1 MLRTFSKIY
10 ALGGMRLGWAYCSPV
25 VADVL
30 NRVRSP
36 FNVNAA
42 AQAAG
47 VAALADVASVDRAR
61 EHNDIWL
68 PWFTRELT
76 GLGLTVNPSVGNFV
90 IVRFPDA
97 AARNA
102 DAAFAH
108 LQSRGILTRKMG
120 GYHLP
125 EWLRITIGTEDEM
138 RQVVAV
144 LREFL
149 AA

>member
-1 MLRTFSKIY
+1 MLRTFSKCD

-47 VAALADVASVDRAR
+47 VAALADVAAVDRAR

-68 PWFTRELT
+68 PWLTRELT
-76 GLGLTVNPSVGNFV
+76 GLGLIVNPSVGNFV
-90 IVRFPDA
+90 LVRFPDG
-97 AARNA
+97 ARNA

-108 LQSRGILTRKMG
+108 LQSRGILPRKMG
-120 GYHLP
+120 ADHLP
-125 EWLRITIGTEDEM
+125 DWLPITSGTA
-138 RQVVAV
+138 RQ
-144 LREFL
+144 
-149 AA
+149 